1 MFHGPHIWLRQGNGA
16 GQGKCDCRRSVVEG
30 ERIGC
35 DDAGL
40 AVHSNSRSSTSRFLR
55 RPTSVC
61 SGDTPLP
68 RNHNG
73 ERIRALSDGTWCDS
87 RGPVAAGA
95 RETVHMRDFDD
106 LPVLITVPTAAR
118 VLGVSRASAYRYAE
132 LGLLPVKRF
141 GGRIYIVRDR
151 LRKMV
156 EAT

>member
-1 MFHGPHIWLRQGNGA
+1 
-16 GQGKCDCRRSVVEG
+16 
-30 ERIGC
+30 
-35 DDAGL
+35 
-40 AVHSNSRSSTSRFLR
+40 
-55 RPTSVC
+55 
-61 SGDTPLP
+61 
-68 RNHNG
+68 
-73 ERIRALSDGTWCDS
+73 
-87 RGPVAAGA
+87 
-95 RETVHMRDFDD
+95 MRDFDD